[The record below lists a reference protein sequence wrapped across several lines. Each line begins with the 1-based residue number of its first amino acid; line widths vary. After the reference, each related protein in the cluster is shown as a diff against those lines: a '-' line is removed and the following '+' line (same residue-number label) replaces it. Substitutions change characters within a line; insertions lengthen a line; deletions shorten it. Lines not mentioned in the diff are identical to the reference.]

1 MKARVSRNVGSNGAN
16 EWRADDPVPTK
27 HAPVIVYAR
36 SFLIADV
43 EFVLGGQNKH
53 DGWAV
58 GDVISAADM
67 GSCKGPSFAITDPAL
82 TRLDNDM
89 IEELSEEGW
98 VPFRFVRGTGFV
110 TLPGQRVLRGARL
123 VLLGPKF
130 ASLLD
135 PAY

>member
-1 MKARVSRNVGSNGAN
+1 M
-16 EWRADDPVPTK
+16 PTK

-89 IEELSEEGW
+89 IEELPEEGW